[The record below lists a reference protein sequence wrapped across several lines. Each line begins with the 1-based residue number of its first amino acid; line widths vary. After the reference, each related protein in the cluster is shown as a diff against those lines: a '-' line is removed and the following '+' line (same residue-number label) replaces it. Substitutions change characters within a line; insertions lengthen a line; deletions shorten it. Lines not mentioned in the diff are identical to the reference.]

1 MPSILDLGV
10 VGLLFLSL
18 GASARPQQCNGQ
30 MPSPVGKA
38 VYFLTNEE
46 QNAVAAVPI
55 SADGTLSGGTTK
67 CTGGKGSNSIDGT
80 TNEPAQPDPL
90 VSQSSL
96 SLAGNVRSPPTL
108 SMNGSDC
115 LQNLFAVNAGSNTL
129 SMLSV
134 SPDDPTQLTLVGE
147 PVAIPGEFPNTVAA
161 SAQNGLVC
169 VGATGAVAG
178 VSCANFDE
186 NGIGAMDELR
196 PFDIQQSTPP
206 VGPTNT
212 VSQVFWSNDQSKLFT
227 TVKGD
232 PTKNNTGFL
241 SVFEVES
248 AQGQAKCLSR
258 DETRSS
264 PEGTA
269 VLFGSLPIPGT
280 SRIFATDAS
289 FGAAILSVGAD
300 NTASAEAAQEV
311 EGQTATCWVTISST
325 TNTAFVT
332 DVGVPRIVE
341 MSLDDASIVGEL
353 DLADTGAAGLIDLR
367 AAGGMMYVLAG
378 GGGNSSAQVLVMD
391 AKTSGSLSLMQAFDL
406 GALGAGANSQGMAV
420 LE

>member
-1 MPSILDLGV
+1 
-10 VGLLFLSL
+10 
-18 GASARPQQCNGQ
+18 
-30 MPSPVGKA
+30 
-38 VYFLTNEE
+38 
-46 QNAVAAVPI
+46 
-55 SADGTLSGGTTK
+55 
-67 CTGGKGSNSIDGT
+67 
-80 TNEPAQPDPL
+80 
-90 VSQSSL
+90 
-96 SLAGNVRSPPTL
+96 
-108 SMNGSDC
+108 
-115 LQNLFAVNAGSNTL
+115 
-129 SMLSV
+129 MLSV

-147 PVAIPGEFPNTVAA
+147 PVDVPGEFPNTVAA

-169 VGATGAVAG
+169 VGTTGAVAG

-212 VSQVFWSNDQSKLFT
+212 VSQVFWSEDETKMFV

-232 PTKNNTGFL
+232 PAVNNTGFL
-241 SVFEVES
+241 STFDIE
-248 AQGQAKCLSR
+248 GQETKCLSR

-280 SRIFATDAS
+280 NQIFATDAS

-300 NTASAEAAQEV
+300 NTASVEAAQEV
-311 EGQTATCWVTISST
+311 EGQTATCWVTISSA

-341 MSLDDASIVGEL
+341 MSLDDASIVGQL
-353 DLADTGAAGLIDLR
+353 DLADTGASGLIDLR

-378 GGGNSSAQVLVMD
+378 GDGASAGAQVLVVS
-391 AKTSGSLSLMQAFDL
+391 ASTSGNLNLVQAFDL
-406 GALGAGANSQGMAV
+406 GELGASANAQGMVV